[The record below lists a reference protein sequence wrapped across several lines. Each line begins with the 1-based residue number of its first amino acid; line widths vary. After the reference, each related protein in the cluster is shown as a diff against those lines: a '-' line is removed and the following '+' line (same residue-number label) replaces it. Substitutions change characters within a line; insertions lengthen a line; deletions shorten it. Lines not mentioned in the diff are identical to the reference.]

1 MCFVGQPRFIADH
14 RATLEPQD
22 PFAATGEFEV
32 VRDHERARA
41 VGDDALEQGVEPD
54 EREAL
59 DRLFQA
65 YVRGGRAAMDEEYR
79 KINPP
84 RSTQPAGDEAE
95 ASEE

>member
-1 MCFVGQPRFIADH
+1 MSDKSQKDEKDSVDDEPKGIDFGVGWRLLHGMDQEEETQPAS
-14 RATLEPQD
+14 
-22 PFAATGEFEV
+22 
-32 VRDHERARA
+32 
-41 VGDDALEQGVEPD
+41 QGVKPD

-84 RSTQPAGDEAE
+84 RSMQPAGDEAE
-95 ASEE
+95 TPEASEE